1 MLYQEDGDFAGAR
14 KELENAGMWFEIA
27 SDGIDDAALKMQV
40 YCIHVYTQQVCPH
53 TILYVWMESY
63 IYIYVSTYVC
73 VCVCVCV
80 CV

>member
-1 MLYQEDGDFAGAR
+1 MLSQEDGDFAGAR

-53 TILYVWMESY
+53 TILYV
-63 IYIYVSTYVC
+63 
-73 VCVCVCV
+73 
-80 CV
+80 